1 MKKPICSIIA
11 PSYRRIK
18 RTELMIESVLNAC
31 DNNYDIEFVLRMQED
46 DEPTIRH
53 IPEFL
58 KMAPF
63 VRCVVGLR
71 YRGYHPDHNL
81 FFMDAMRIAD
91 GEWCW
96 MLSDDCTIHKSQTLV
111 GFDSFLKHEPKDAII
126 LPTINKLNE
135 SIYIQ
140 DKCCPAILIPT
151 GCWSKLGVDIIRY
164 PIDEGIF
171 ELLRTQNN
179 WPTRFIDVEY
189 HHHRDN
195 DEEMEKHR
203 AP

>member
-1 MKKPICSIIA
+1 MNKPICSIIA

-58 KMAPF
+58 KMAPY

-71 YRGYHPDHNL
+71 YGGYSPDHNL
-81 FFMDAMRIAD
+81 FFMDALRIAD
-91 GEWCW
+91 GTWCW
-96 MLSDDCTIHKSQTLV
+96 ILSDDCTIQKSQSNV
-111 GFDSFLKHEPKDAII
+111 GFDTLLKNQETYAIV

-135 SIYIQ
+135 SVYVH

-151 GCWSKLGVDIIRY
+151 GCWHRLGVEIFES
-164 PIDEGIF
+164 PIDDGIF
-171 ELLRTQNN
+171 RVLRGKHN

-189 HHHRDN
+189 IHHRDGI
-195 DEEMEKHR
+195 EELEKHR
-203 AP
+203 SP